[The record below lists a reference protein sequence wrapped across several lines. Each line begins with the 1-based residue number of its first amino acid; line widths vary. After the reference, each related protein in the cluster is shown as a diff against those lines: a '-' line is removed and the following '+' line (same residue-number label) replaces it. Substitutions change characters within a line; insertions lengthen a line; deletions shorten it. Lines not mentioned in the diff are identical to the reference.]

1 MGNGGPGADQRAA
14 GDNGFLELPR
24 LGVLPPDDP
33 DVLRSLQVTAPVLS
47 RTTSAGTGVYRY
59 GTAAAGTEDGYG
71 DCNVGDSTDCTVQGK
86 PWAGTCDAQGQN
98 KGSGHLWP
106 VLAGEKAENLLARGN
121 EAGAA
126 RLWVAMADTAAGVGL
141 IPEQAWENADLPPSP
156 YGTPPE
162 CASIGFRNGRAT
174 GSASPLTWSQA
185 QFVRLT
191 ADLRAG
197 GVAETPTDTTRRY
210 LQQAPPAAVTV
221 TVTAPADAQVRGSTL
236 VEGSTVPGSTVDVSA
251 VNLDADGDALLTSTT
266 AAADGSYAVTA
277 QVPPGTTRL
286 TVAATSPAGGTG
298 TAAVTVVDD
307 TVAGA
312 LLLNVADPDGD
323 DDGPGTYAYP
333 TAGDFHDGAY
343 DLQQFQVYDSGPDTV
358 TFRVRT
364 RDLTPTFGSAP
375 GARRDPR
382 TGLDLR
388 AGAGRSERVQPG
400 RGPRLHRDPTA
411 LHVRRVRAGR
421 DREPDLRGGPRH
433 GGRGDGR
440 ADAARGRPG
449 GRAGPTKAPVVV
461 AAIRLE

>member
-126 RLWVAMADTAAGVGL
+126 RLWVAMADTASGVGL

-162 CASIGFRNGRAT
+162 RA
-174 GSASPLTWSQA
+174 
-185 QFVRLT
+185 
-191 ADLRAG
+191 
-197 GVAETPTDTTRRY
+197 
-210 LQQAPPAAVTV
+210 
-221 TVTAPADAQVRGSTL
+221 
-236 VEGSTVPGSTVDVSA
+236 
-251 VNLDADGDALLTSTT
+251 
-266 AAADGSYAVTA
+266 
-277 QVPPGTTRL
+277 
-286 TVAATSPAGGTG
+286 
-298 TAAVTVVDD
+298 
-307 TVAGA
+307 
-312 LLLNVADPDGD
+312 
-323 DDGPGTYAYP
+323 GPGTYAYP

-364 RDLTPTFGSAP
+364 RDLTPTFGSALGAQLLDLHVNVP
-375 GARRDPR
+375 GGGATSTAAARLRHRPVEPADRGPGLRPAVRRRAGPHPRCRPGQGARHHPVHHVHGDQAGARRDPR

-388 AGAGRSERVQPG
+388 AGAGRPGRVQPG

-449 GRAGPTKAPVVV
+449 GRAGPTEAPVVV